1 MDFDSGEI
9 LYFDKPLEWTSFQV
23 VSKVRYAICH
33 SLGRKSKALKVGH
46 AGTLDAM
53 ATGVLVLCTGKATKK
68 IESFQYQTK
77 EYIADLFLGA
87 TTPSFDTEHPVDKT
101 YPTEHITRELV
112 EETLKSFIG
121 TIEQEPPAYSA
132 VKVNGRRAYAM
143 ARNGEEVTLKKKTL
157 VIDSI
162 EILDFSMPLL
172 RIKVV
177 CSKGT
182 YIRALARDIGVA
194 LNSGAYLTALRRTRI
209 GDVKV
214 EDCWQVEDFLS
225 KMKTDAFSQ
234 E

>member
-9 LYFDKPLEWTSFQV
+9 LYFDKTLEWTSFQV

-33 SLGRKSKALKVGH
+33 SLGRKFKALKVGH
-46 AGTLDAM
+46 AGTLDPM

-225 KMKTDAFSQ
+225 KMKAEAFSQ

>member
-33 SLGRKSKALKVGH
+33 SLDRKSKALKVGH
-46 AGTLDAM
+46 AGTLDPM

-77 EYIADLFLGA
+77 EYVADLFLGA

-225 KMKTDAFSQ
+225 KMKAEAFSQ

>member
-23 VSKVRYAICH
+23 VSKVRYAICQ
-33 SLGRKSKALKVGH
+33 SLGRRSKDLKVGH
-46 AGTLDAM
+46 AGTLDPM

-225 KMKTDAFSQ
+225 KMKANAFSQ